1 MSFISTIGVLVP
13 PLTAG
18 GVVYGDGSQGK
29 TTPAGTAGQYL
40 VSNGAGIPGFTNL
53 GSLSGENTAVGTNA
67 LFTNTTGDF
76 NTAVGYNALI
86 YNNSNGNTA
95 VGSDALANSASG
107 IGNTAVGSSA
117 LQYNQ
122 NSYNTGLG
130 IGALSGNVTGSKNI
144 AIGYN
149 SGNAFD
155 GSNNVVIGG
164 YSGAAAPISG
174 TGSGYIVLSDGAG
187 TVRQT
192 IDPSGNVSFS
202 GGITPRVVVIADAT
216 SITVNSDT
224 TDIATQAN
232 TQAVGTLTVN
242 APTGTLI
249 NGEKFILRLTSTNVQ
264 TFSWN
269 AVFAG
274 STDIVLP
281 AASSGGGKTDYVGFI
296 YNSTDAKWQLIA
308 KVFGF

>member
-1 MSFISTIGVLVP
+1 MSFISTLGVLVP

-18 GVVYGDGSQGK
+18 GVVYGNGSQGQ
-29 TTPAGTAGQYL
+29 TTPAGTSGQYL
-40 VSNGAGIPGFTNL
+40 KSNGAGIPGFNDLGDLTNN
-53 GSLSGENTAVGTNA
+53 NTAVGQA
-67 LFTNTTGDF
+67 SLQAITTGTA
-76 NTAVGYNALI
+76 NTAVGY
-86 YNNSNGNTA
+86 
-95 VGSDALANSASG
+95 VALANNTTGSANSA
-107 IGNTAVGSSA
+107 TGSQSLGSNLTGSFNNAYGFHA
-117 LQYNQ
+117 LDL
-122 NSYNTGLG
+122 NTG
-130 IGALSGNVTGSKNI
+130 SGNCAFGAYSGSDI
-144 AIGYN
+144 TT
-149 SGNAFD
+149 
-155 GSNNVVIGG
+155 GSNNVIVGG
-164 YSGAAAPISG
+164 YTGLAAPISE
-174 TGSGYIVLSDGAG
+174 TGSNYIVLSDGAG

-192 IDPSGNVSFS
+192 IDPSGNVSFV

-269 AVFAG
+269 AIFAG

-296 YNSTDAKWQLIA
+296 YNSTAAKWQLIA

>member
-1 MSFISTIGVLVP
+1 MSFITSPGIIVP

-18 GVVYGDGSQGK
+18 GVAYGTGSQAK
-29 TTPAGTAGQYL
+29 VNSAGTAGQYL
-40 VSNGAGIPGFTNL
+40 KSNGAGIPFFNDL
-53 GSLSGENTAVGTNA
+53 GSLGNLNTAVGGGVLVSNVSGVRNTGVGEFVLNGNSTGSFNTGVGCAA
-67 LFTNTTGDF
+67 LFNTISGDF
-76 NTAVGYNALI
+76 NTAVGINALFS
-86 YNNSNGNTA
+86 NNTGSNNTA
-95 VGSDALANSASG
+95 
-107 IGNTAVGSSA
+107 IGNEA
-117 LQYNQ
+117 
-122 NSYNTGLG
+122 
-130 IGALSGNVTGSKNI
+130 GAFIT
-144 AIGYN
+144 
-149 SGNAFD
+149 
-155 GSNNVVIGG
+155 GSNNVVLGG
-164 YSGAAAPISG
+164 YNGSAAPISG
-174 TGSGYIVLSDGAG
+174 TGSGYIVLSDGTG
-187 TVRQT
+187 NVRQT
-192 IDPSGNVSFS
+192 IDPSGNVSFP

-264 TFSWN
+264 TFAWN

-296 YNSTDAKWQLIA
+296 YNSTAAKWQMIA